1 MRTSAEAQD
10 QVERAFFLYVIIGQR
25 TALIELFAGEN
36 EALLVGG
43 DAFLV
48 LDLGL
53 DHVDGV
59 RGFDFE
65 CDRFAGQRFAEDL
78 HAEIGLKYARDRQG
92 RRGPR
97 GRRCAWRRRGLFLR
111 VIVYALAKCH
121 LRPYGPIWHVE

>member
-1 MRTSAEAQD
+1 MSAAQAQD
-10 QVERAFFLYVIIGQR
+10 EVDCGLFLYVIIGQR
-25 TALIELFAGEN
+25 PVVLELFAGEN

-78 HAEIGLKYARDRQG
+78 HA
-92 RRGPR
+92 
-97 GRRCAWRRRGLFLR
+97 
-111 VIVYALAKCH
+111 
-121 LRPYGPIWHVE
+121 